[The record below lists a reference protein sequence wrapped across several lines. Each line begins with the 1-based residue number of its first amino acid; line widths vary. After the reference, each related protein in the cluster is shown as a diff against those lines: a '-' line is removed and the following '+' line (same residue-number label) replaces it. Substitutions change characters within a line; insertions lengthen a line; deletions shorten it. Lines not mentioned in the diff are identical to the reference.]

1 MCFAVAMTSLRR
13 GVNHGCSIAEKDK
26 SARFLRVLFHCYMQ
40 VFEGLG
46 VKIFFAQMPV
56 LRVMG
61 FVNGNWVVKQLGSL
75 AGGMRDG
82 VFGVYRR
89 RSGLRE
95 GGLWDWI
102 RLLMWKR
109 Y

>member
-1 MCFAVAMTSLRR
+1 
-13 GVNHGCSIAEKDK
+13 
-26 SARFLRVLFHCYMQ
+26 MQ

-61 FVNGNWVVKQLGSL
+61 FVNGNWVVKQICSL